1 LGIEE
6 YGHMMTIATD
16 EANRVLTIKA
26 EGTIT
31 EDDIDRCTD
40 DLEERFPQF
49 GVRIR
54 GGEKGGIGLML
65 DWEKLDGWAM
75 GAKTLGTVTT
85 RAMSDAIHR
94 VAIVADEKW
103 RGEEERMEDIASEAK
118 VRFFTPAERDDA
130 MAWLTAK

>member
-1 LGIEE
+1 
-6 YGHMMTIATD
+6 MMTIVTD

-31 EDDIDRCTD
+31 EDDIDRCSE

-49 GVRIR
+49 SLRVR
-54 GGEKGGIGLML
+54 GSETGGIGLLL

-75 GAKTLGTVTT
+75 GAKTLGTVTGRT
-85 RAMSDAIHR
+85 MHDAIRR

-103 RGEEERMEDIASEAK
+103 RGEEERMEDIASEAT
-118 VRFFTPAERDDA
+118 VRFFTPGERADA
-130 MAWLTAK
+130 MAWLTAT